1 MLDGTRTYEAQLV
14 LPAPSLSLQGQVPLR
29 ATPQANVKAA
39 DTCRDV
45 DRVVDVSALHSMLR
59 CALNAVPSSIIL
71 RALRSVNAM
80 PRSTLARVAH
90 LQARIAAKQ
99 HAPEVDL

>member
-59 CALNAVPSSIIL
+59 CALNAESSSVIL
-71 RALRSVNAM
+71 MRALRSVNGV
-80 PRSTLARVAH
+80 RSTLASASLASADR
-90 LQARIAAKQ
+90 R
-99 HAPEVDL
+99 